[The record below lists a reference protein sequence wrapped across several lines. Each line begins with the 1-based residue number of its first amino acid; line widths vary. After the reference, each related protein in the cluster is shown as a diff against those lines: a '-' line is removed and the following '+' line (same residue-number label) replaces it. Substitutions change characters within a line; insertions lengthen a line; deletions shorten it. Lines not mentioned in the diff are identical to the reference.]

1 MKNISRVFLISIT
14 LIIASL
20 LILGCSSNQSI
31 TKENAYLVITD
42 ESNKEV
48 VLEKKPE
55 RIIPLS
61 PSYLGI
67 FEALDGKIVGRVAN
81 KNGVP
86 KVYENIEEVGNV
98 YNVSLEK
105 VISLKPDLVILY
117 KGVNDKLADTFKEN
131 NIHAIVLDMR
141 TLDQIKNTIKVISE
155 VLGKKAEG
163 EKLNEDMDKKIKEIV
178 DRYPNPGKKIVILH
192 STSQQV
198 TVQLDNSIA
207 GDISKTLN
215 LNNIATNLSPL
226 KDNTTSAPY
235 SLETIVENDPDV
247 ILVTSMGKIESIKKS
262 MEQNVE
268 SSPAWNSLSAVK
280 NKKVKYLPQELF
292 LVSPG
297 LKYPEAVS
305 YMAREV
311 YGK

>member
-1 MKNISRVFLISIT
+1 MKNISRVFLISIS
-14 LIIASL
+14 LILASL
-20 LILGCSSNQSI
+20 LILGCSSNKSI

-42 ESNKEV
+42 ENNKEV
-48 VLEKKPE
+48 VLDKKPE

-61 PSYLGI
+61 PSYLGV

-131 NIHAIVLDMR
+131 NIPAIVLDMR
-141 TLDQIKNTIKVISE
+141 TLDQIKNTVKVISE
-155 VLGKKAEG
+155 VLGKKEDG
-163 EKLNEDMDKKIKEIV
+163 EKLNEDLDKKIKDIV

-297 LKYPEAVS
+297 LKYPEALS

>member
-42 ESNKEV
+42 ENNKDV

-61 PSYLGI
+61 PSYLGV
-67 FEALDGKIVGRVAN
+67 FEALNGKIVGRVAN

-131 NIHAIVLDMR
+131 NIPAIVLDMR
-141 TLDQIKNTIKVISE
+141 TLGQIKNTVKVISE
-155 VLGKKAEG
+155 VLGKKEEG